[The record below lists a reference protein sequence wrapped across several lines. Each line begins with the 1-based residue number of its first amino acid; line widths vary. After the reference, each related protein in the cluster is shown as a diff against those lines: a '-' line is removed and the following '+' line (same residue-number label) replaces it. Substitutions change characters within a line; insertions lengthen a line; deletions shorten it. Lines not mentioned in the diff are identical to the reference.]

1 MVEFVDVFLLM
12 ILTVKLRLLGYF
24 FLSFELNGF
33 GQGTFLSPSSFMEI
47 FWQYDPFVLGVNLL
61 VPREALGKVKSH
73 Q

>member
-33 GQGTFLSPSSFMEI
+33 GRGLFFHLAPSWKFSGNMIPLF
-47 FWQYDPFVLGVNLL
+47 LGVNLL
-61 VPREALGKVKSH
+61 VPKESLGNPEDK
-73 Q
+73 